1 MERRHF
7 GLTVFV
13 LVWLVVLSVPA
24 LRLMAYRQLRDGHP
38 FGVAGNVAAGVAEG
52 RAPLPGFVR
61 RWMLSWEEG
70 GLSEAELIRRH
81 PNDARV
87 QVMAAERA
95 EPAALGG
102 RTSNYAE
109 ARLRDFERVAQQF
122 PDEAWV
128 VATRLI
134 RAVHGGYDN
143 RVAGELEK
151 NEYYPRNSG
160 QATPGQIAR
169 DIAAARHGQTLEP
182 DNSFFDWMLAH
193 FLFAARR
200 DEAALAVLRQAAA
213 KSRYDDHTMDYAR
226 AAVAVYGMRRP
237 TLFEEK
243 IPIWAGVYFPHLA
256 KHRHVARLAV
266 WRGVQVERAGDHA
279 RALRIYGDT
288 ARLGARMRDANGTY
302 IAAIVGMAI
311 QSIAWKRDAKLTPQ
325 ERDAMM
331 RSGVRAE
338 RLAELLTRRFAAYAA
353 AHGRA
358 DLAREAMRDAQIN
371 HRLRQQ
377 GSIYFRDLIG
387 GIPEQSLRKA
397 VSFWWV
403 STALLSQLVMA
414 ALVWLAL
421 SWPLSPARRRG
432 NGQAGIEQAGSRQEA
447 AVRGIDVASAVL
459 CIACISAVLLVAAVR
474 MNAGW
479 NDFFSSNDSDE
490 NSPSATGLLATLLR
504 VTPVVMGALLCA
516 VATLWR
522 SRKARGARNFPPEAL
537 PPSSPAEAGSA
548 VSVQGVL
555 PLLRWGLT
563 LAALAACVAIAATDW
578 GTAEEEQAL
587 QGMVIVSL
595 PALVWWA
602 AHWRRQGRLADS
614 FANYGLRW
622 YRQTLGAFMALCSV
636 AYLVVSLASLPLRHQ
651 ADAATNAFIQQGEM
665 TLIRRSNVTAQT
677 QRP

>member
-38 FGVAGNVAAGVAEG
+38 FGVAGNVAEG

-61 RWMLSWEEG
+61 RWMMSWEER
-70 GLSEAELIRRH
+70 GLPEAELIRRH
-81 PNDARV
+81 PKDARV

-95 EPAALGG
+95 KPAALSGHVSDYG
-102 RTSNYAE
+102 E
-109 ARLRDFERVAQQF
+109 VRLRNFERVAQQF

-128 VATRLI
+128 VATRLM

-151 NEYYPRNSG
+151 NEYRPQSSG
-160 QATPGQIAR
+160 QAAPGQIAR

-200 DEAALAVLRQAAA
+200 DEEALAVLHQAAA
-213 KSRYDDHTMDYAR
+213 KSRYDDHTIDYAR

-243 IPIWAGVYFPHLA
+243 IPIWAGVLLPHLA
-256 KHRHVARLAV
+256 KHRHVAQLAV
-266 WRGVQVERAGDHA
+266 WRGVQAERAGDHA
-279 RALRIYGDT
+279 RALQIYGDI

-302 IAAIVGMAI
+302 ITGVVGMAI
-311 QSIAWKRDAKLTPQ
+311 QNVAWERGAKLTPQ

-338 RLAELLTRRFAAYAA
+338 RLAELLTKRFAAYAA

-358 DLAREAMRDAQIN
+358 DLAREATRDAQIN
-371 HRLRQQ
+371 NRLRQQ
-377 GSIYFRDLIG
+377 GSIYIRDLLG
-387 GIPEQSLRKA
+387 GIPHQSLKNSL
-397 VSFWWV
+397 SFWWV
-403 STALLSQLVMA
+403 SAALLSQLVTA

-421 SWPLSPARRRG
+421 SWPLSLARRRS
-432 NGQAGIEQAGSRQEA
+432 NGQARTEQAGTRQEA
-447 AVRGIDVASAVL
+447 AVSGIDVASAVL
-459 CIACISAVLLVAAVR
+459 CIACISAVLLAAAVR
-474 MNAGW
+474 MDAGW
-479 NDFFSSNDSDE
+479 SDFFTSYDSDE
-490 NSPSATGLLATLLR
+490 NSPSSTGLLATLLR

-522 SRKARGARNFPPEAL
+522 NWRSHKARDARHSSPEAV

-548 VSVQGVL
+548 VSPQRVL
-555 PLLRWGLT
+555 TLLRLGLT
-563 LAALAACVAIAATDW
+563 LAALAMCIAIAASDW
-578 GTAEEEQAL
+578 GTAAEEQAL
-587 QGMVIVSL
+587 RGMVIVLL
-595 PALVWWA
+595 PCLVWWI
-602 AHWRRQGRLADS
+602 AHWRRQGRLKDS
-614 FANYGLRW
+614 PGGYGLRW
-622 YRQTLGAFMALCSV
+622 YRRTLGAFMALCSV
-636 AYLVVSLASLPLRHQ
+636 AYLAVSLASLPLRRQ
-651 ADAATNAFIQQGEM
+651 AEAATNAFIQQGEM
-665 TLIRRSNVTAQT
+665 VLIRRSNITTQT
-677 QRP
+677 QQP